1 MDKFINLFRLL
12 LVVLLVLIWY
22 LLTEYGVI
30 SKFFFGEPVLVAERL
45 FQWFYSGEIYRHL
58 WITLLETI
66 LAFALGSATAVVL
79 GLWLALSQF
88 SGKLF
93 DPFITA
99 LNAMPRVILAPIF
112 MIWFGLSIW
121 SKVALGFSL
130 VFFLVFYNVVQGV
143 REVSPIVLANA
154 RILGASKSQLLT
166 SLYLPS
172 AASWFFSSLHLSV
185 GMAFVGSAVGE
196 YLGSSEGIGYL
207 ILQAEGLFDINTV
220 FAGII
225 VLVIFALI
233 LDFFVSVFERYVLV
247 WRPTRVSSDTPS

>member
-1 MDKFINLFRLL
+1 MERFVNLFRLL
-12 LVVLLVLIWY
+12 LVLVLVLSWY
-22 LLTEYGVI
+22 LLTRYDVI
-30 SKFFFGEPVLVAERL
+30 SKFFFGEPIVVAKRL
-45 FQWFYSGEIYRHL
+45 FEWFYSGVIYRHL
-58 WITLLETI
+58 WVTLLETL
-66 LAFALGSATAVVL
+66 LAFAFGSAAAVLL
-79 GLWLALSQF
+79 GLWLALSRF
-88 SGKLF
+88 SGRLI

-143 REVSPIVLANA
+143 REVSPSVLANA
-154 RILGASKSQLLT
+154 RILGASKRQLLT

-225 VLVIFALI
+225 VLVVFALI
-233 LDFFVSVFERYVLV
+233 LDYSVSVFERYVLV
-247 WRPTRVSSDTPS
+247 WRPARTYSDAIP